1 MILAETTVVIGFLK
15 APTPRVLT
23 IIQDHQA
30 AICGVTVAEVYAG
43 ARSPADFARY
53 DISLALFGSVP
64 VPLDIWPRLGR
75 NIAALGARGV
85 SVPFPDILIATLAI
99 DLDLEL
105 WQRDHHF
112 PLIQTVL
119 PQLKLFTE
127 PP

>member
-15 APTPRVLT
+15 APTPRVLQ

-30 AICGVTVAEVYAG
+30 AISGVTVAEVYAG
-43 ARSPADFARY
+43 ARSAADFARY
-53 DISLALFGSVP
+53 DLSLALFGSVP
-64 VPLDIWPRLGR
+64 VAVDIWPRLGR
-75 NIAALGARGV
+75 NIAALGAKGV
-85 SVPFPDILIATLAI
+85 TVPFPDILIATLAI

-105 WQRDHHF
+105 WHHDHHF

-119 PQLKLFTE
+119 PQLKLFQE